1 MGPRSPGFLGAAAH
15 IIARQGPRSL
25 EATLPIVSVAAAF
38 PEQYYPQA
46 QTLALLDQ
54 QWKGAPHAR
63 ARVASFHEN
72 AGVEGRHLAL
82 PIERYP
88 ELRDFSERNREY
100 IRCAVELGERAL
112 GAALREAELPAAELG
127 HLFFVSVTGM
137 ATPSIDAR
145 LVNRMRLNPALK
157 RTPIFGLGCVAGAAG
172 LARAADWARAYP
184 ESSVALLAVELC
196 SLTWQADDL
205 SVPNLLACSL
215 FGDGA
220 AALVLAGGGRTRGP
234 RVLASRSRFY
244 ADTEHVMG
252 WEIGTQGLKVV
263 LSAGV
268 PELVRQHARADVDA
282 FLAEQS
288 LQRADIQHWVLHT
301 GGPRVLE
308 AFQTALDLSAEDL
321 EFSWQQLRR
330 NGNLS
335 SASVLLVLGDLW
347 RTRKPASGERALLMA
362 MGPGFCSEMVLLQW

>member
-1 MGPRSPGFLGAAAH
+1 MA
-15 IIARQGPRSL
+15 
-25 EATLPIVSVAAAF
+25 IVSVAAAF
-38 PEQYYPQA
+38 PDQYYSQA
-46 QTLALLDQ
+46 QTLAILDQ
-54 QWKGAPHAR
+54 HWQASPQAR
-63 ARVASFHEN
+63 ARIASFHEN

-82 PIERYP
+82 PLERYP
-88 ELRDFSERNREY
+88 ELHDFSERNREY

-112 GAALREAELPAAELG
+112 GTALAEAEVPAAELG

-137 ATPSIDAR
+137 ATPSIDGR
-145 LVNRMRLNPALK
+145 LVNRMKLNSSLK

-196 SLTWQADDL
+196 SLTWQRDDL
-205 SVPNLLACSL
+205 SVPNLIACSL

-220 AALVLAGGGRTRGP
+220 AALVLAADRGCRRGP
-234 RVLASRSRFY
+234 RVLGSRSRFY

-252 WEIGTQGLKVV
+252 WDIGTQGLKVV

-268 PELVRQHARADVDA
+268 PELVRQHVRADVDA
-282 FLAEQS
+282 FLAEHDM
-288 LQRADIQHWVLHT
+288 RRGDVQHWILHT

-308 AFQTALDLSAEDL
+308 AFQAALELSPRDL

-347 RTRKPASGERALLMA
+347 RARRPGAGERALLMA
-362 MGPGFCSEMVLLQW
+362 MGPGFCSEMVLLEW